1 MNNFVFWSII
11 IVVGLL
17 IVLPIIGW
25 IFSSKEPAIS
35 NVNDFNY
42 ERRGWINSISIC
54 KPGTN
59 YTECLNMRNS
69 VSRENITMY

>member
-25 IFSSKEPAIS
+25 IFSSDEPPVS
-35 NVNDFNY
+35 NVNDFKY
-42 ERRGWINSISIC
+42 ERKGWINSISIC
-54 KPGTN
+54 RNTTN
-59 YTECLNMRNS
+59 ATQCLNMRNT
-69 VSRENITMY
+69 VAMENVTMY